1 MLIGTGYSLTPKIE
15 IVPSGLIRPMI
26 CSIAIGLPF
35 PPTHSNAWSVVKP
48 SGTSLTRCVSSANV
62 KSASLF
68 ASVPN
73 TTIFDLG
80 K

>member
-15 IVPSGLIRPMI
+15 IVPSGFIRPII

-35 PPTHSNAWSVVKP
+35 PPTHSNAWSVVNP
-48 SGTSLTRCVSSANV
+48 SGTSFTRWVSSANV
-62 KSASLF
+62 KSASL
-68 ASVPN
+68 SLEVPK
-73 TTIFDLG
+73 TTILDFG